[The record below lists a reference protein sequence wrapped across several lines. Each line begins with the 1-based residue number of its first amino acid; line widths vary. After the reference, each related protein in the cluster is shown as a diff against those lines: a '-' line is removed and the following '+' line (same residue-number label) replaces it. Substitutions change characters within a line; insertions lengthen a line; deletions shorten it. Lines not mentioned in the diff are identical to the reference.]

1 MNNMNVKTCRKC
13 RRLFNYVM
21 GPAVCPGCR
30 EALEADFQ
38 KVKKYIEENPNSNIN
53 KVARETEIDAN
64 QIREWVREERL
75 QFSEDS
81 TGALSCERCGMS
93 IRSGRYCDACKRDM
107 TSSFNQVIKA
117 SRPAQENKPVN
128 QSDNKNKM
136 RFI

>member
-1 MNNMNVKTCRKC
+1 MNVRSCRKC

-21 GPAVCPGCR
+21 GPVVCPACR

-53 KVARETEIDAN
+53 RVASETEIDAN

-81 TGALSCERCGMS
+81 AGALCCERCGMS
-93 IRSGRYCDACKRDM
+93 IRSGRFCDACKRDM
-107 TSSFNQVIKA
+107 TTSFNQVIKSSQPKQEDSKA
-117 SRPAQENKPVN
+117 SSGSSGNR
-128 QSDNKNKM
+128 NKM